1 MDEESGE
8 AAGPHT
14 QHHADTGAVASNT
27 PAITSLVLGVLAL
40 VIQLLGWGAGGGF
53 GAEEVVVIVIAMA
66 LGISA
71 IVFGRRGKRV
81 AEAEGQGRVTA
92 TMGLVLGIV
101 CVAVPILGLLAFIAW
116 IGCCLKAGYT

>member
-1 MDEESGE
+1 M
-8 AAGPHT
+8 
-14 QHHADTGAVASNT
+14 
-27 PAITSLVLGVLAL
+27 TSLVLGILAF
-40 VIQLLGWGAGGGF
+40 VIQLLGWGTGGGF
-53 GAEEVVVIVIAMA
+53 GAEEVVVIAIAMA

-71 IVFGRRGKRV
+71 IVFGMRGRRV
-81 AEAEGQGRVTA
+81 AEAEGQSRITA